1 MMPAHF
7 KNQHIGENVLENA
20 VLNTNRVHFLEFAR
34 VTGYYYVG
42 IPTTVASSSYVV
54 LYWPVAAK
62 ERGPRAFSARSRF
75 VVAIFQACLN
85 NANAHN

>member
-34 VTGYYYVG
+34 VTGYYVG
-42 IPTTVASSSYVV
+42 IPTTVASSYVV
-54 LYWPVAAK
+54 VVLASGSQGK
-62 ERGPRAFSARSRF
+62 RARALSPPGHVSLLQYFKH
-75 VVAIFQACLN
+75 V
-85 NANAHN
+85 